1 MMKYAFEDHCW
12 KDVVSDEI
20 LEIYK
25 AYHRETYIGKRPA
38 LLAIDLYNA
47 SYKGGPKP
55 VIELQNEYPSSCGI
69 YAWEAIEPTKQLFA
83 KARELGIPVI
93 YTTRDQYTKAPKRIG
108 STNRKLKNITD
119 DAYDIFEAFAPQPED
134 LIINKSRASAFY
146 GTPLAAYLNMMGIDS
161 LIVCGES
168 TSGCVRA
175 SVVEA
180 YSYGYHVTLVE
191 ECCYD
196 RSPLSHKVN
205 LFDLHHKY
213 ADVMHIDEALE
224 HLDVRKPAGS
234 AAV

>member
-1 MMKYAFEDHCW
+1 MKYAFEDHCW

-20 LEIYK
+20 LEIYQ
-25 AYHRETYIGKRPA
+25 AYRRETYVGKRPA

-55 VIELQNEYPSSCGI
+55 VIELQKEFPSSCGI
-69 YAWEAIEPTKQLFA
+69 HAWEAIEPTKRLFA
-83 KARELGIPVI
+83 KVRELGIPVI
-93 YTTRDQYTKAPKRIG
+93 YTTRDLHTKSPMRIG

-134 LIINKSRASAFY
+134 AVIYKSRASAFF
-146 GTPLAAYLNMMGIDS
+146 GTPLAAYLNMMDVDS

-175 SVVEA
+175 SVLDA
-180 YSYGYHVTLVE
+180 YSLGYHVTIAE
-191 ECCYD
+191 ECCFD

-213 ADVMHIDEALE
+213 ADVMHVDEVLE
-224 HLDVRKPAGS
+224 HLDLRRPAR
-234 AAV
+234 AAAM